1 LRSGKTKLSALADAF
16 RLVCE
21 MAKVAEERL
30 IYLVNTLADTD
41 DFNEGLQRLLETEIR
56 RRLNRYQLTDRQLQ
70 RKYGMTFEEF
80 CERDVV
86 KERGYSWEV
95 ESDYCDW
102 EMAVGEIR
110 HLEQRLKE
118 VVGEPSYG

>member
-1 LRSGKTKLSALADAF
+1 
-16 RLVCE
+16 

-30 IYLVNTLADTD
+30 VYLVNTLTDTD
-41 DFNEGLQRLLETEIR
+41 DFNEGLRRLLETEIR

-80 CERDVV
+80 RERDVV

-95 ESDYCDW
+95 ESDFCDW
-102 EMAVGEIR
+102 EMAVGEVR

-118 VVGEPSYG
+118 VIGEPGHG